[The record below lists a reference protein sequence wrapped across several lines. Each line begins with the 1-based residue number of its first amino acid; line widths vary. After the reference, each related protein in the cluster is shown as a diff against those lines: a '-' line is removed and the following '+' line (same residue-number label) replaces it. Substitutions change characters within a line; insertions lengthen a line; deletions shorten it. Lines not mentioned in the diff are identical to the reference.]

1 MGNFK
6 MSNPYSAGTHD
17 TSSKHGTN
25 SNYMNSGMKN
35 ADGSP
40 ADFKFLKN
48 IGAGLKKTVGNI
60 ASGRGIAGWLNPAA
74 KLGNI
79 ASKFLNKK
87 KEGDTTAQV
96 ETQAPSSE
104 SGVVTDPT
112 QETLADATTTGG
124 TPSDDAV
131 TPVQEEQVA

>member
-1 MGNFK
+1 MTFK
-6 MSNPYSAGTHD
+6 MNDFYAAGSHD

-25 SNYMNSGMKN
+25 SNFMKSGMTN

-60 ASGRGIAGWLNPAA
+60 ASGKGIAGWLNPAA

-79 ASKFLNKK
+79 AGKFLNKK
-87 KEGDTTAQV
+87 KEGDATAQV
-96 ETQAPSSE
+96 ETQAPTNE
-104 SGVVTDPT
+104 SGVVTDPN
-112 QETLADATTTGG
+112 QEALADATTTGG
-124 TPSDDAV
+124 TTSDDAV